1 MDSEVPSLV
10 KFKSPTSQFLSAMH
24 RSLLA
29 LILLAAPAS
38 MLCAEAAPPR
48 AAAVTDEWPSEGLPT
63 LDASII
69 LQLDYFQ
76 GPNFRV
82 RKPVLPRAGVN
93 QFIVDSDF
101 GTFQAD
107 GNMMLMRR
115 VAEINAIAALRAM
128 SQSDEFKNALK
139 QAAQTP
145 VTVAQNLVDDPVDTL
160 AAVPKGVV
168 GFLKRTGSSVKEAT
182 KRRPKNEAEGNVFEN
197 VSGYSKVKRELALKL
212 GVDPYSSNK
221 IFQDELAKVA
231 RPAFAGKFTANLA
244 MSAVT
249 AVSVVN
255 TAGKLTDALR
265 EKSPSEL
272 REMNFKLLTDQMG
285 IANKVA
291 DAFLNNP
298 RISPTSQTIIADAL
312 AQLGNIPG
320 QGEFIRNAAASED
333 EHDGFAYQQCVELM
347 ALLTKTSPVTRI
359 ANLRGMTVCQVQ
371 DGTLV
376 LPIQWDYAAWT
387 PLAGKFVAELQAQK
401 VVQPVTGYAIM
412 MTGDVTPRAKKELE
426 AHGIKLTTKA
436 LPGPLN

>member
-1 MDSEVPSLV
+1 MKTGLTPYFFAALLV
-10 KFKSPTSQFLSAMH
+10 VAGPLQAQSP
-24 RSLLA
+24 
-29 LILLAAPAS
+29 
-38 MLCAEAAPPR
+38 PPR
-48 AAAVTDEWPSEGLPT
+48 AAAVDAGPSEALPT

-115 VAEINAIAALRAM
+115 VAEINAIAALHAM
-128 SQSDEFKNALK
+128 SESDEFKSALK

-145 VTVAQNLVDDPVDTL
+145 VNVARDLVDDPVDTL
-160 AAVPKGVV
+160 AAVPKGIL

-197 VSGYSKVKRELALKL
+197 VSGYSKVKRELAIQL

-221 IFQDELAKVA
+221 FFQDELAKVA
-231 RPAFAGKFTANLA
+231 RPAFAGKFAANLA
-244 MSAVT
+244 LSVVKV
-249 AVSVVN
+249 VSVAN
-255 TAGKLTDALR
+255 TAGKLNDALR

-298 RISPTSQTIIADAL
+298 RISPTSQTIIVDAL
-312 AQLGNIPG
+312 GQLGNIPG
-320 QGEFIRNAAASED
+320 QGEFIRNAAGSED
-333 EHDGFAYQQCVELM
+333 EHDGFAFQQCVELM
-347 ALLTKTSPVTRI
+347 ALLTKTAPVTRI

-387 PLAGKFVAELQAQK
+387 PLAGKFIAELQAQK

-412 MTGDVTPRAKKELE
+412 TTGDVSPMAKKEL
-426 AHGIKLTTKA
+426 AARGINLTTKA